1 MKKTLAALMI
11 APLIFTAT
19 AHAAAFTADQ
29 EAQVRELVRDTLVK
43 NPEILEEA
51 IMALQQKQT
60 EKQTAQMKDA
70 VKANADALFNDK
82 YTPLI
87 GSKSPK
93 LTIVSFTDYNCPYCK
108 RFDPQL
114 EAMVKKYPDVA
125 VVFKLLPFKG
135 ESSLNASRAALSVWE
150 SKPEAFAPLHNR
162 LMQKKT
168 ALTQDD
174 INSALKTAKAG
185 DVKVTDNSMN
195 TMRMNMMLAE
205 QLGVQGT
212 PATLIGDVML
222 PGAVDEAQLDA
233 IIKEQLAKVK

>member
-1 MKKTLAALMI
+1 
-11 APLIFTAT
+11 
-19 AHAAAFTADQ
+19 
-29 EAQVRELVRDTLVK
+29 
-43 NPEILEEA
+43 
-51 IMALQQKQT
+51 
-60 EKQTAQMKDA
+60 MKDA

-82 YTPLI
+82 YTPRI

>member
-1 MKKTLAALMI
+1 MKKTLAALI
-11 APLIFTAT
+11 IGSLFFTAT
-19 AHAAAFTADQ
+19 ANAAALTAGQ

-51 IMALQQKQT
+51 IAALQQKQN
-60 EKQTAQMKDA
+60 EKQSAQVKDA

-82 YTPLI
+82 YTPRI
-87 GSKSPK
+87 GSKTPK

-114 EAMVKKYPDVA
+114 EAAVKNNPDIA

-135 ESSLNASRAALSVWE
+135 ESSLNSSRAALSVWE
-150 SKPEAFAPLHNR
+150 TKPEAFVQLHNR
-162 LMQKKT
+162 FMQKKT

-174 INSALKTAKAG
+174 IDKAMKTANVS
-185 DVKVTDNSMN
+185 DVKITENSMN

-222 PGAVDEAQLDA
+222 PGAVDDAQLDA
-233 IIKEQLAKVK
+233 VIKEELAKVK

>member
-1 MKKTLAALMI
+1 
-11 APLIFTAT
+11 
-19 AHAAAFTADQ
+19 
-29 EAQVRELVRDTLVK
+29 
-43 NPEILEEA
+43 
-51 IMALQQKQT
+51 
-60 EKQTAQMKDA
+60 
-70 VKANADALFNDK
+70 
-82 YTPLI
+82 
-87 GSKSPK
+87 
-93 LTIVSFTDYNCPYCK
+93 
-108 RFDPQL
+108 
-114 EAMVKKYPDVA
+114 
-125 VVFKLLPFKG
+125 
-135 ESSLNASRAALSVWE
+135 
-150 SKPEAFAPLHNR
+150 
-162 LMQKKT
+162 MQKKT